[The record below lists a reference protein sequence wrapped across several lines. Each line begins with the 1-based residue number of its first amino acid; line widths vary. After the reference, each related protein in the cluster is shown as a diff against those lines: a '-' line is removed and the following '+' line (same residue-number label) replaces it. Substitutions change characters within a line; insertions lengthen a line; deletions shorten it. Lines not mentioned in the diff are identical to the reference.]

1 MGKISK
7 ATNVSKALVN
17 KGISKSVDNPKSS
30 TDEIQPRLQNFSSL
44 IADEPVSRG
53 KRKRAVKRA
62 RIESRNAFVEAAIKS
77 KKATSDK
84 QGLGCALGDFV
95 EMNEVVDQEL
105 APIAIVSPV
114 SAKEKKPKRKMGAL
128 KRSEKQRSDAVD
140 LERFNKLMCI
150 PDFASNPMAA
160 MEKHLLNLKRKKEE
174 KEQAKIQMEVS

>member
-7 ATNVSKALVN
+7 AAKVSKALVK

-30 TDEIQPRLQNFSSL
+30 TDELQPRLEKLSSL

-62 RIESRNAFVEAAIKS
+62 RIESRKAFVEAATKS
-77 KKATSDK
+77 KKASSDK
-84 QGLGCALGDFV
+84 EGLGCALGDFD

-105 APIAIVSPV
+105 APIPIVSPV
-114 SAKEKKPKRKMGAL
+114 VAKEKKPKWRTGAL

-150 PDFASNPMAA
+150 PDFASDPMAA